1 MNNRERIKL
10 IIKNWFIEKTSIKPT
25 EDRLN
30 NLVDR
35 IVYNEQLFIPRVVS
49 SLTAKDKLYLNTLLV
64 NKLLEKETDGTYKA
78 VNDIGIMDRI
88 NDLMEKVN
96 NS

>member
-1 MNNRERIKL
+1 MEYKERVKL
-10 IIKNWFIEKTSIKPT
+10 VVKEWFYYNTAMTVNDDK
-25 EDRLN
+25 LN
-30 NLVDR
+30 LLVSR
-35 IVYNEQLFIPRVVS
+35 IAGCKQCDIPVVVS

-64 NKLLEKETDGTYKA
+64 NKLLEKEANGTYKTL
-78 VNDIGIMDRI
+78 NDIGIMDKI

>member
-1 MNNRERIKL
+1 MDYTKVWNTARKMKLGIDFYKKLDELLIKL
-10 IIKNWFIEKTSIKPT
+10 ES
-25 EDRLN
+25 EEMQCD
-30 NLVDR
+30 
-35 IVYNEQLFIPRVVS
+35 IPVVVS

-64 NKLLEKETDGTYKA
+64 NKLLEKEDDGTYKS
-78 VNDIGIMDRI
+78 VNDIGIMDKI

>member
-10 IIKNWFIEKTSIKPT
+10 IIENWFIEKTSIKPT
-25 EDRLN
+25 QDGLD

-35 IVYNEQLFIPRVVS
+35 IAYNEQLFIPCVVS
-49 SLTAKDKLYLNTLLV
+49 SLTAKDKLYINTLLV
-64 NKLLEKETDGTYKA
+64 NKLLEKEPDGTYKA
-78 VNDIGIMDRI
+78 VNDMGIMDRVK
-88 NDLMEKVN
+88 DLMEKVN

>member
-1 MNNRERIKL
+1 MNTRERIKL
-10 IIKNWFIEKTSIKPT
+10 IIENWFIEKTSIKPT
-25 EDRLN
+25 QDGLN

-35 IVYNEQLFIPRVVS
+35 IAYNEQLFIPRVVS

-64 NKLLEKETDGTYKA
+64 NKLLEKEDDGTYKA
-78 VNDIGIMDRI
+78 VNDIEIMNRV
-88 NDLMEKVN
+88 NELMDKVN

>member
-1 MNNRERIKL
+1 MSITDEKLKAAIQIALGSHGIYTEKIESDLIHHIKAL
-10 IIKNWFIEKTSIKPT
+10 SIP
-25 EDRLN
+25 
-30 NLVDR
+30 
-35 IVYNEQLFIPRVVS
+35 IVVS

-64 NKLLEKETDGTYKA
+64 NKLLEKEDDGTYKA
-78 VNDIGIMDRI
+78 VNDIGIMNKI